1 MEETGTEEVEVDG
14 IDGIAGT
21 DGDDDDGES
30 LGCRMCLRS
39 LLISYDVKDDGFLGA
54 GVIGPGPE
62 VGELK

>member
-1 MEETGTEEVEVDG
+1 MEETGTEEVEVDEIDG
-14 IDGIAGT
+14 IDG
-21 DGDDDDGES
+21 DDDDDGES

-39 LLISYDVKDDGFLGA
+39 LLISYDVEDEGFLGA